1 MTFRLLLIYSLQSIF
16 PSFSSLFLLSTLLS
30 HSCSSTAPEQVVKL
44 VPPPL
49 TLISP
54 ANTFTPF
61 TSLTRC
67 SSILT
72 HVSLPTPP
80 LLLQDQQKLSSTLR
94 PIARLLRNRPAH
106 PPKPPRRPTRLRVPA
121 VEHQRLGPRPAHVRH
136 VPTPTTSRSRQI
148 YSWPYVRLKP
158 TQQSRSQ

>member
-1 MTFRLLLIYSLQSIF
+1 MLRIYSPHSIF
-16 PSFSSLFLLSTLLS
+16 PSFSSLFLFSTLLS
-30 HSCSSTAPEQVVKL
+30 HSCSSSTAPEQVVKL

-49 TLISP
+49 TLIIP
-54 ANTFTPF
+54 ANTVTTF

-67 SSILT
+67 SSIMT

-94 PIARLLRNRPAH
+94 PIAPLLPNRPAH
-106 PPKPPRRPTRLRVPA
+106 HPKPPRRPT
-121 VEHQRLGPRPAHVRH
+121 RLGPRPAHVRH
-136 VPTPTTSRSRQI
+136 HVPTPMTSRSKPT
-148 YSWPYVRLKP
+148 SLWPYVRLKP

>member
-1 MTFRLLLIYSLQSIF
+1 MTFRLRHIYSLHSIF
-16 PSFSSLFLLSTLLS
+16 PSFSSLFLFSTLLS
-30 HSCSSTAPEQVVKL
+30 HSCSSTAPEQVVKP

-54 ANTFTPF
+54 ANTFTTFP
-61 TSLTRC
+61 SLTRC
-67 SSILT
+67 SSIMT

-94 PIARLLRNRPAH
+94 PIAPLLPNRPAH
-106 PPKPPRRPTRLRVPA
+106 PPKPPRRPTRPRVPA
-121 VEHQRLGPRPAHVRH
+121 VEHRPLEPR
-136 VPTPTTSRSRQI
+136 PTPTTSRSRQI

-158 TQQSRSQ
+158 TQRSRFH

>member
-1 MTFRLLLIYSLQSIF
+1 MLHIYSPHLIF
-16 PSFSSLFLLSTLLS
+16 PSFSSLFRFSTLLS
-30 HSCSSTAPEQVVKL
+30 YSCSSTAPEQVMKL

-49 TLISP
+49 TLIIP

-67 SSILT
+67 SSIMT

-94 PIARLLRNRPAH
+94 PIAPLLPNRPAH
-106 PPKPPRRPTRLRVPA
+106 CLKPPHRPTRPRVPA
-121 VEHQRLGPRPAHVRH
+121 VQRLGPRPAHVRRH